1 MGVKERK
8 VRTETFFTYNWEKLV
23 LERKRRRTK
32 KKLGEELGRENPTVF
47 AVEFAE
53 IR

>member
-8 VRTETFFTYNWEKLV
+8 VRTETFSRTIEKNWF

-32 KKLGEELGRENPTVF
+32 RKLGEELGRENPTVF